1 MPESRDTYLE
11 RNAIE
16 LERLRA
22 VGAGVLA
29 GDISPRLAGGWTAS
43 AVFAHLA
50 FWDRFVIARWDRYD
64 REGVIGDLPDA
75 HPDLVNAA
83 GLPLW
88 LALSGGAAVV
98 QAIDAA
104 IHVCERIAAL
114 SPAAVEA
121 AVSSGRLPM
130 LDRTVHWS
138 PHLDE
143 LTGAPVSPREN
154 GSGRSEPLDKDNGQ
168 AELTRPD
175 LSPAERS

>member
-1 MPESRDTYLE
+1 MQEFDHGYLD
-11 RNAIE
+11 RNTTE

-22 VGAGVLA
+22 VGARVLA
-29 GDISPRLAGGWTAS
+29 GDLSPRLAGGWTAS

-50 FWDRFVIARWDRYD
+50 FWDRFVIARWDRYE
-64 REGVIGDLPDA
+64 REGVIGDLPDE
-75 HPDLVNAA
+75 HMDLVNSA

-114 SPAAVEA
+114 GPAAVEA
-121 AVSSGRLPM
+121 ALGTGRLAM
-130 LDRTVHWS
+130 LDRTCHWS

-143 LTGAPVSPREN
+143 LTLDAALAVDAA
-154 GSGRSEPLDKDNGQ
+154 GSDPLNGRSRQ
-168 AELTRPD
+168 
-175 LSPAERS
+175 PAL

>member
-11 RNAIE
+11 RNAAE

-29 GDISPRLAGGWTAS
+29 GEISPRLAGGWTAS

-64 REGVIGDLPDA
+64 REGVIADLPDEQM
-75 HPDLVNAA
+75 DLVNAA

-104 IHVCERIAAL
+104 IHVCERIASL
-114 SPAAVEA
+114 SPAAVAA
-121 AVSSGRLPM
+121 AVDTGRLAM
-130 LDRTVHWS
+130 LDRTCHWS

-143 LTGAPVSPREN
+143 LAGLPGSRPAN
-154 GSGRSEPLDKDNGQ
+154 GSSGSEPLPDENGQ
-168 AELTRPD
+168 AERL
-175 LSPAERS
+175 AERA

>member
-1 MPESRDTYLE
+1 M
-11 RNAIE
+11 
-16 LERLRA
+16 
-22 VGAGVLA
+22 LA

-64 REGVIGDLPDA
+64 REGVIGDLPDTHA
-75 HPDLVNAA
+75 DLVNAA

-114 SPAAVEA
+114 SPGAIEA
-121 AVSSGRLPM
+121 AISSDRLPM

-143 LTGAPVSPREN
+143 LTGAPAFSTEN
-154 GSGRSEPLDKDNGQ
+154 GTDRPKPPAEDTGR
-168 AELTRPD
+168 AELVRRD
-175 LSPAERS
+175 LSPAERH